1 MVLIVSFA
9 CSFVLVIF
17 WMLRGTMGIDICKAC
32 GRMWDD
38 TDQSFVGQQVFGDAE
53 RGPNLCPDCKDKMVV
68 EERRHWDA
76 RS

>member
-1 MVLIVSFA
+1 
-9 CSFVLVIF
+9 
-17 WMLRGTMGIDICKAC
+17 MGIDICKAC

-38 TDQSFVGQQVFGDAE
+38 TDQSFVGQQVFGNAE